1 MRPTTALAHNVID
14 FNLPIRAHQEGARHG
29 YETPHDVVR
38 DSRLSLTEK
47 RAILAS
53 WASDASAVA
62 SNPVLRAPRGLKSPV
77 PVSDILE
84 ALRALDGGPPHPPG
98 GRPARLRSVDR
109 CLAA

>member
-1 MRPTTALAHNVID
+1 MRPTTAPAHNVIG
-14 FNLPIRAHQEGARHG
+14 FNRPIRTHQEGPHE

-62 SNPVLRAPRGLKSPV
+62 SNPILRAPRGLKSPV

-84 ALRALDGGPPHPPG
+84 ALRALDSGPPHPPG

>member
-1 MRPTTALAHNVID
+1 MRPTTAPAHNVIG
-14 FNLPIRAHQEGARHG
+14 FHLPTCTHHE

-38 DSRLSLTEK
+38 DPRLSLAEK
-47 RAILAS
+47 RALLAS

-62 SNPVLRAPRGLKSPV
+62 SNPALRASKGLKSPV
-77 PVSDILE
+77 PVRDILE
-84 ALRALDGGPPHPPG
+84 ALRALDGDPRHPPG

>member
-1 MRPTTALAHNVID
+1 MRPTIAPAPNIIGFH
-14 FNLPIRAHQEGARHG
+14 LPICDHHE

-38 DSRLSLTEK
+38 DTRLSLSEK

-62 SNPVLRAPRGLKSPV
+62 SNPALRAAKGLKSPV

-84 ALRALDGGPPHPPG
+84 ALRALDSDPRHPPG